1 VSHIEIRLALVLSL
15 LLPGITPAKAEAVE
29 SGLSVIQAQ
38 VTKGRAPKTGYTRAQ
53 FGPEWADVDRNKC
66 DTRNDILKRDL
77 INLVFKEKTNG
88 CTVLSGTLVDPF
100 SGETINFVQGA
111 KTSSD
116 VQIDH
121 SVALSNAWQTGAFK
135 LTPEQRKA
143 FANDPLNL
151 LAVKGKLNSQKGD
164 GDAATWLPP
173 LKSYRCDYVARQI
186 AVKIKYKLWFTAP
199 EKEAMIRIL
208 KTCPEKVLPTS

>member
-1 VSHIEIRLALVLSL
+1 VVA
-15 LLPGITPAKAEAVE
+15 GITPAKAESIA

-38 VTKGRAPKTGYTRAQ
+38 TTKGRAAKTGYTRDQ
-53 FGPEWADVDRNKC
+53 FGPAWADADRNGC

-77 INLVFKEKTNG
+77 VNEVFKEKTNS
-88 CTVLSGTLVDPF
+88 CTVLTGTLVDPF
-100 SGETINFVQGA
+100 SGQTINFVQGA
-111 KTSSD
+111 KTSSE

-121 SVALSNAWQTGAFK
+121 VVALSNAWQTGAFK
-135 LTPEQRKA
+135 LSADQRKA

-173 LKSYRCDYVARQI
+173 LKSFRCDYVSRQI

-208 KTCPEKVLPTS
+208 KTCPEKALPTS